1 MQSVHCCVAAICFA
15 LQHGYVMLRGEEEQS
30 ERRIPACRKDTTMIF
45 SNILAR
51 TQGRLAKR
59 AKYRRL
65 VAEIES
71 LSSRDLVDLRA
82 DRSEMLY
89 QAYRSIYG

>member
-1 MQSVHCCVAAICFA
+1 MHRAHCCDAAIGFA
-15 LQHGYVMLRGEEEQS
+15 LQHAYVILRQ
-30 ERRIPACRKDTTMIF
+30 RRNNTSSQRSAKDKAMIF
-45 SNILAR
+45 STIVAR
-51 TQGRLAKR
+51 TQDRLAKR

-71 LSSRDLVDLRA
+71 MSNRDLVDLRA

-89 QAYRSIYG
+89 QAYRSVYG